1 MKFYYL
7 IHKIMGN
14 KSGILKT
21 VAVAAA
27 LVVSPGNAETSKQVE
42 QQKIEQKVGQVTC
55 KTKLACDVLSSS
67 IQAQI
72 DGLNKKI
79 QQEKDPKTRF
89 FLQQDL
95 TKLKKEK
102 GSISVAIEKKETAQ
116 KDQVIVSEKE
126 ETAQKDQVIASKDA
140 ELTVENNKQEKM
152 RQDQDKKIEEL
163 RGVLL

>member
-42 QQKIEQKVGQVTC
+42 QQKIEQKVGHITC
-55 KTKLACDVLSSS
+55 ATKLACDVLSHS

-72 DGLNKKI
+72 DDLYKKLESNDI
-79 QQEKDPKTRF
+79 SDNDIDNISDKI
-89 FLQQDL
+89 
-95 TKLKKEK
+95 TKLEQQKTNTIITSKDVEISSENNKQKKQ
-102 GSISVAIEKKETAQ
+102 S
-116 KDQVIVSEKE
+116 DL
-126 ETAQKDQVIASKDA
+126 IASKDT